1 MFTCIQ
7 DFLSQNIKNIYIY
20 ISLAL
25 KSFFSLSLFN
35 ARESP
40 CYRIHF
46 QNSGEKKK
54 LVSTTNIEHSQ
65 KKKKKTTI
73 IEGLMLYTI
82 LMSFVITSGGRGFYY
97 CWHQNLDLIPF
108 GFYIPYFLLNI
119 CCHCINKNNH
129 RSYLKEANQI
139 LFHRYQNFK

>member
-1 MFTCIQ
+1 M
-7 DFLSQNIKNIYIY
+7 
-20 ISLAL
+20 
-25 KSFFSLSLFN
+25 KSFFFLSLSLSLFN
-35 ARESP
+35 ARELP

-54 LVSTTNIEHSQ
+54 YQLLISNIL
-65 KKKKKTTI
+65 KKKKKKNTI
-73 IEGLMLYTI
+73 IEGLMLCTV

-129 RSYLKEANQI
+129 RSYLKEAN
-139 LFHRYQNFK
+139 